1 MSAPCP
7 QCAHLR
13 DSPGCKEI
21 QASSGCHACGV
32 VGCWRTKLTCRY
44 YNRDRVKHRD
54 AGLGD
59 TVPHMREVNV
69 VCVADGSAR
78 EGRQNINWWLGRQ
91 VHFVFQRDLVY
102 FMGSASG
109 DECNC
114 LIDSLRQCLDVI
126 CDVARVR
133 SLVQRSNRHLIFGD
147 YMELQ
152 HHWRDVIRCIGVVLG
167 MNLAPQDF
175 SIICVDALHV
185 GHGDREGT
193 GTRTLY
199 IARQNANHFVPLFH
213 CPRGVEQIRAEALHI
228 PFGPSGSASS
238 AEAASRR
245 GQEEIAKDADELAR
259 AIKLSKE
266 LNRREPQSE
275 QEAGPVELD
284 GATEKD
290 SGNRKGPLG
299 TIGDHR
305 EPKQNQNTSTY
316 CCLY

>member
-7 QCAHLR
+7 QCVHLR
-13 DSPGCKEI
+13 DSPGCQEF

-32 VGCWRTKLTCRY
+32 VGCWRTNLTCRY

-59 TVPHMREVNV
+59 TVPHMREVNA

-78 EGRQNINWWLGRQ
+78 EGLQNINWWLGRQ

-126 CDVARVR
+126 CDVGRVR
-133 SLVQRSNRHLIFGD
+133 SLVQRSNPHLIFGD

-167 MNLAPQDF
+167 MNLTPQDF

-213 CPRGVEQIRAEALHI
+213 CSRGVEEIRAVASHI
-228 PFGPSGSASS
+228 PFQIYQREENVVFHLNPKNIGTPFFQKSLNTNFSELGLAQLDRILPCWNFVGS
-238 AEAASRR
+238 EAWQFPR
-245 GQEEIAKDADELAR
+245 DVVDV
-259 AIKLSKE
+259 SK
-266 LNRREPQSE
+266 
-275 QEAGPVELD
+275 
-284 GATEKD
+284 
-290 SGNRKGPLG
+290 
-299 TIGDHR
+299 
-305 EPKQNQNTSTY
+305 
-316 CCLY
+316 

>member
-1 MSAPCP
+1 M
-7 QCAHLR
+7 
-13 DSPGCKEI
+13 
-21 QASSGCHACGV
+21 
-32 VGCWRTKLTCRY
+32 
-44 YNRDRVKHRD
+44 
-54 AGLGD
+54 
-59 TVPHMREVNV
+59 PHMREVNV
-69 VCVADGSAR
+69 VCVADGSVR
-78 EGRQNINWWLGRQ
+78 EGQQNINWWLGRQ

-213 CPRGVEQIRAEALHI
+213 CPRGVEEIRAVASHI
-228 PFGPSGSASS
+228 PFQIYQREENVVFHLNPKNIGTPFFQKSLNTNFSEMGLAQLDSILPCWNFVGS
-238 AEAASRR
+238 EAWQFPR
-245 GQEEIAKDADELAR
+245 DVVDV
-259 AIKLSKE
+259 SK
-266 LNRREPQSE
+266 
-275 QEAGPVELD
+275 
-284 GATEKD
+284 
-290 SGNRKGPLG
+290 
-299 TIGDHR
+299 
-305 EPKQNQNTSTY
+305 
-316 CCLY
+316 